1 MRTEILNYITAQTL
15 AGFRVSDELPWD
27 NNGTPLY
34 MSNMKTVYVDLDQI
48 EQNSVID
55 TLNGPSGAVDEITT
69 ISVYFVTDAKKLPT
83 NYDTVV
89 TAIRGAR
96 LATTITGVI
105 ERLCQ
110 VSTQFE
116 SDRVVTRFDFSFRK
130 LIPNQ

>member
-55 TLNGPSGAVDEITT
+55 TLNGPSGAVDEISTV
-69 ISVYFVTDAKKLPT
+69 SVYFVTDAKKLPT

>member
-15 AGFRVSDELPWD
+15 TGFRVSDELPWD

-48 EQNSVID
+48 EQTKLID
-55 TLNGPSGAVDEITT
+55 TLNGPSGAVDEISTV
-69 ISVYFVTDAKKLPT
+69 SVYFVTDAKKLPS

-89 TAIRGAR
+89 SAIRGAR

-110 VSTQFE
+110 VSTEFE
-116 SDRVVTRFDFSFRK
+116 SDRAVTRFDFRFRK

>member
-15 AGFRVSDELPWD
+15 TGFRVSDELPWD

-55 TLNGPSGAVDEITT
+55 TLNGPSGAVDEISTV
-69 ISVYFVTDAKKLPT
+69 SVYFVTDAKKLPT

-89 TAIRGAR
+89 SAIRGAR
-96 LATTITGVI
+96 LVTTITGVI

-110 VSTQFE
+110 VSTQVE
-116 SDRVVTRFDFSFRK
+116 SDRVITRFDFSFRK

>member
-1 MRTEILNYITAQTL
+1 MRTEILTYITAQTL
-15 AGFRVSDELPWD
+15 TGFRVSDELPWD

-55 TLNGPSGAVDEITT
+55 TLNGPSGAVDEIAT

-89 TAIRGAR
+89 SAIKGAR

>member
-1 MRTEILNYITAQTL
+1 MRTEILTYITAQTL
-15 AGFRVSDELPWD
+15 TGFRVSDEVPWD

-116 SDRVVTRFDFSFRK
+116 SDRVITRFDFSFRK

>member
-1 MRTEILNYITAQTL
+1 MRTEILTYITAQTL
-15 AGFRVSDELPWD
+15 TGFRVSDELPWD

-89 TAIRGAR
+89 SAIRGAR